1 MQATSIHL
9 LFRQIGE
16 GQKNAFNQLFYRY
29 YEQMVRFALQYVKQ
43 PEPAEELVSSVFVN
57 IWQKRSR
64 LNEVRAPEVY
74 LFVSV
79 KNASLNYL
87 RQSAKLRTSFHV
99 PELPGERIGSTA
111 DTEYRELETIVH
123 AAVERLPA
131 QRQLIFKL
139 IREEGLKAREVA
151 AILSVSVRTV
161 ENQLYKAVKSLA
173 DAISDYLGYHP
184 KEQRVTGKT
193 LLLFF

>member
-1 MQATSIHL
+1 MQATTIHL
-9 LFRQIGE
+9 LFRQISE

-57 IWQKRSR
+57 IWQKRAR
-64 LNEVRAPEVY
+64 LNEVRTPEVY

-79 KNASLNYL
+79 KNAALNYL
-87 RQSAKLRTSFHV
+87 RQSAKLRTSVHV
-99 PELPGERIGSTA
+99 PEQTGEHTGSAA

-173 DAISDYLGYHP
+173 AAISDYLGYHP